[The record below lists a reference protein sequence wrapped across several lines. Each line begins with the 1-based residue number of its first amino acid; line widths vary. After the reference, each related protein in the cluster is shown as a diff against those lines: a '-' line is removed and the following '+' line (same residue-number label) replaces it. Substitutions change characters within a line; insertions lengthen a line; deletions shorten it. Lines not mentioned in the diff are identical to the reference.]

1 MKYELMHKKQ
11 PTAVI
16 ELDEKRGFIT
26 KIHQIT
32 TPEHLPVGVSLKKKP
47 QTDTFSM
54 NGGQT
59 DRFQYTVPDC

>member
-1 MKYELMHKKQ
+1 MKYELMHKRL

-32 TPEHLPVGVSLKKKP
+32 TPEHLPVGVSYKT
-47 QTDTFSM
+47 QTDTLLM

-59 DRFQYTVPDC
+59 DRFHYTVPDY